1 MKTWYTE
8 ELRRLRADQ
17 GMSLKELADKAGSTK
32 SYVGQVE
39 RGLRNPSFGIVE
51 NMANALGAKVY
62 IQLESPEPPTAAAK
76 DKRKRTSIV
85 SRFM

>member
-17 GMSLKELADKAGSTK
+17 GMSLQELADKAGSTK

-51 NMANALGAKVY
+51 SMANALGAKVY
-62 IQLESPEPPTAAAK
+62 IQLEAPEPPTAAAK